1 MPKTEKNLPLR
12 SPDTLS
18 SQRRAMELADAYNLR
33 KAGRLFTR
41 RPRGKKNIVLVRNG
55 FAIYVIPRNPVRK
68 KKKNLSLRPRSKC
81 KGFLPLFYLL
91 NL

>member
-68 KKKNLSLRPRSKC
+68 KRKTFLSVPGANVR
-81 KGFLPLFYLL
+81 GFFLCFIF
-91 NL
+91 